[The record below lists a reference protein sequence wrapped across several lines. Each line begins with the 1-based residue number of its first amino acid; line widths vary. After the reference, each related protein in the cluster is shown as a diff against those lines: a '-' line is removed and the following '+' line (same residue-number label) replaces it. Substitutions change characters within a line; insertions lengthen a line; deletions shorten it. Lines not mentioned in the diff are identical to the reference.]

1 MPFRASTQKERNLV
15 MSPTGYAKEIFGS
28 EPTGT
33 AASRHAIL
41 ETLAKDVAIIELVRP
56 DNPNLAH
63 KERVKIALELARHI
77 EPEDLDKL
85 TFPDEI
91 DDHTK
96 QVNVI
101 IDQYIEEERAIAI
114 QDVLEQHLQ
123 IHTVNSDTGEII
135 LMSPSQY
142 LGIPEQ
148 QPDTPTEAV
157 DSTMPEITPSIIEH
171 APLRTSLLQRALG
184 SKGIKMVAGYIGT
197 KVNGQHSAH

>member
-1 MPFRASTQKERNLV
+1 

-28 EPTGT
+28 KPTGT

-56 DNPNLAH
+56 DNPSLAH

-91 DDHTK
+91 DNHTK
-96 QVNVI
+96 QVDVI
-101 IDQYIEEERAIAI
+101 IDQYIEEERAIAL

-148 QPDTPTEAV
+148 QPDAPTGVV
-157 DSTMPEITPSIIEH
+157 DSTMPEITPPIAEH
-171 APLRTSLLQRALG
+171 APLRTSLLRRALG
-184 SKGIKMVAGYIGT
+184 SKGIKMVTGYIST

>member
-1 MPFRASTQKERNLV
+1 MPSTASTQKERNLV
-15 MSPTGYAKEIFGS
+15 MSPTGYAKEIFGT

-41 ETLAKDVAIIELVRP
+41 ETLARDVAIIELVRP

-77 EPEDLDKL
+77 KPGDLDKL

-91 DDHTK
+91 DNHTK
-96 QVNVI
+96 QVDVI

-135 LMSPSQY
+135 LVSPSQY
-142 LGIPEQ
+142 LGIPDEE
-148 QPDTPTEAV
+148 PETIPEVADIIAPEPVATSVEHTPRRA
-157 DSTMPEITPSIIEH
+157 
-171 APLRTSLLQRALG
+171 SLIQRALG
-184 SKGIKMVAGYIGT
+184 SKGIQMVTSYIGA
-197 KVNGQHSAH
+197 KVTGQRSAR